1 VKNNCDIE
9 RVKQALGLVM
19 RPGDVHE
26 LRVPNAGR
34 LKTVSGYF
42 DDQDKLASAI
52 AELSGEAEGVYITL
66 NPVNPALLARANNRW
81 KPYSEKLT
89 GDGDISERLWLLVD
103 IDPQRPAGISS
114 TEIEKNAA
122 KVKAREV
129 NAYMKG
135 RGWPLPIAADSG
147 NGYHLRYRI
156 KLPNNDESKELLK
169 DCLNALAAKFDDKV
183 VKVDTSVFNA
193 SRIAK
198 AYGSLAAKGDSTE
211 VRPHRYASLMRSDYA
226 AATEV
231 TIELLQAL
239 AAEAPKKEKPKKEI
253 SGSGAATS
261 PEKME
266 KWLDHYGIKHSEAK
280 QIAAGWM
287 WILKPC
293 PLDSTHTGT
302 SSAVILRDDGTLC
315 FECKHNSCQIP
326 WKEFRAKV
334 EELHPDKSKFYFV
347 EKEDTL
353 AKYASKWQ
361 IEKFDD
367 READPSLPSWKS
379 LADELDLLRIGEE
392 EYVDEDGKTKTK
404 KQPRHIVQENIFQ
417 FVLSAF
423 RKRAKLFFDA
433 YPYVYLPSEER
444 IIRFHDDREAY
455 TLLGNL
461 RLRVEQHDAKLVKSN
476 LALHIQSHGEATQIE
491 RWGCFRN
498 NAVYVN
504 NGRKGMFKITTG
516 GIDEVPNGTDGV
528 YMLADEVGAWPE
540 LSDDNRLLM
549 ESISTALGGF
559 GLKTTDSV
567 LCSHLDALFEKDK
580 MTPEQYHQL
589 FLSRYLSLF
598 LSSYSKLRPISLA
611 LGEQNSGKSTLFEK
625 IMWLIMGADYESE
638 GLPKDL
644 RGLLAAITNH
654 HLKIFDNIDS
664 ADVEELGY
672 ADYFCKA
679 STGGTVSIA
688 QLYSTNVDRN
698 YNLRCD
704 LFFTSRYNP
713 WPSHR
718 SDLSR
723 RTLFFPIRK
732 PRQDEY
738 KTVEVMLRDLL
749 ADRDV
754 MLLET
759 LVRLQKIL
767 RGLVANERKNYPPES
782 EMHSFETMTMR
793 AAEHE
798 GWAGEMKEIW
808 KSYVADY
815 QQKVTEYSPIVD
827 EVRKWLGYPGADSKF
842 PNIRRWVATG
852 ELFKDIKML
861 GGRDCTWKNESTFGR
876 AIKKHLSALRVIGI
890 SCKKKDGYECVMFD
904 PSPEQ
909 LIACKSAYR
918 HSGVQLYSL
927 ENDLVPCDVL
937 D

>member
-1 VKNNCDIE
+1 MSNNLDLE
-9 RVKQALGLVM
+9 RIKQGIGLLT

-26 LRVPNAGR
+26 LRVPKAGR

-42 DDQDKLASAI
+42 DDPEKLAQAI

-81 KPYSEKLT
+81 KPYAETLT
-89 GDGDISERLWLLVD
+89 GDADIVERLWLLID

-114 TEIEKNAA
+114 TDIEKHAA
-122 KVKAREV
+122 KAKALEV
-129 NAYMKG
+129 YEYLKG
-135 RGWPLPIAADSG
+135 RGWPLPIPANSG

-156 KLPNNDESKELLK
+156 KLPNGVESTQLVK
-169 DCLNALAAKFDDKV
+169 DCLNALSAKFSDDA
-183 VKVDTSVFNA
+183 VKIDTSVFNA
-193 SRIAK
+193 SRIVK
-198 AYGSLAAKGDSTE
+198 AYGSLAAKGDNTE
-211 VRPHRYASLMRSDYA
+211 ERPHRFASLMKSDYT

-231 TIELLQAL
+231 PIGLLQAL
-239 AAEAPKKEKPKKEI
+239 AAEAPKKEQPKKES
-253 SGSGAATS
+253 SGTGAKTT
-261 PEKME
+261 PERME
-266 KWLDHYGIKHSEAK
+266 QYLDYYEITHGEAK
-280 QIAAGWM
+280 RISAGWM

-326 WKEFRAKV
+326 WKEFRAKI
-334 EELHPDKSKFYFV
+334 EELHPDKPKFYFV

-353 AKYASKWQ
+353 AKYASKWKV
-361 IEKFDD
+361 EKAEDVEED
-367 READPSLPSWKS
+367 QSSRSWTG
-379 LADELDLLRIGEE
+379 LADELDVLRVGEE
-392 EYVDEDGKTKTK
+392 EYEGTDGNTKTK
-404 KQPRHIVQENIFQ
+404 KLPRHIVDENIFQ
-417 FVLSAF
+417 FVLTAF
-423 RKRAKLFFDA
+423 RARAKMFFDA
-433 YPYVYLPSEER
+433 YPYVYLPNEEQ

-455 TLLGNL
+455 TLLGKM

-476 LALHIQSHGEATQIE
+476 LGLHIQSHGEATQIE

-504 NGRKGMFKITTG
+504 NGRKGMFKITTDT
-516 GIDEVPNGTDGV
+516 IEEFPNGTDGV
-528 YMLADEVGAWPE
+528 YMLADEVGPWPK
-540 LSDDNRLLM
+540 LSDENLRLM
-549 ESISTALGGF
+549 ETISKDLGKY
-559 GLKTTDSV
+559 GLRATDSV
-567 LCSHLDALFEKDK
+567 LCEHLNALFEEDK

-598 LSSYSKLRPISLA
+598 LSGYSKLRPISLA

-625 IMWLIMGADYESE
+625 IMWLIMGTDYESE

-664 ADVEELGY
+664 ADVEDLGY

-679 STGGTVSIA
+679 ATGGTVSIA

-732 PRQDEY
+732 PKKDEY
-738 KTVEVMLRDLL
+738 KTVEVMLSDLL

-759 LVRLQKIL
+759 LVRLQKVL
-767 RGLVANERKNYPPES
+767 RGLVANGGKNYPPES

-798 GWAGEMKEIW
+798 GWDGEMKEIW
-808 KSYVADY
+808 KAYVADY

-827 EVRKWLGYPGADSKF
+827 EVRKWLGYPGADNVF
-842 PNIRRWVATG
+842 PNVNRWVTTG
-852 ELFKDIKML
+852 ELFQYIKKL

-876 AIKKHLSALRVIGI
+876 AMKKHLSALRVIGI
-890 SCKKKDGYECVMFD
+890 HCKTKDGYQNVMFD

-909 LIACKSAYR
+909 LKACKSAYR
-918 HSGVQLYSL
+918 SSGVHFYNV
-927 ENDLVPCDVL
+927 EAECVPDDVM
-937 D
+937 

>member
-1 VKNNCDIE
+1 MEHFKMSIE
-9 RVKQALGLVM
+9 HVKQAINLLI

-26 LRVPNAGR
+26 LRVPKAGK

-42 DDQDKLASAI
+42 DDPEKLAQAI
-52 AELSGEAEGVYITL
+52 VELSGVAEGVYITL
-66 NPVNPALLARANNRW
+66 NPVNPTLLARTNNRW
-81 KPYSEKLT
+81 KGYSETLT
-89 GDGDISERLWLLVD
+89 GDGDIVERLWLLVD

-114 TEIEKNAA
+114 TDIEKVAA
-122 KVKAREV
+122 RTKAREV
-129 NAYMKG
+129 RAYLLE

-156 KLPNNDESKELLK
+156 KLPNNSESTQLVK
-169 DCLNALAAKFDDKV
+169 DCLNALSAKFSDEV

-193 SRIAK
+193 SRIVK

-211 VRPHRYASLMRSDYA
+211 ERPHRYASLVKSDYSV
-226 AATEV
+226 ATEV
-231 TIELLQAL
+231 PVELLQAL
-239 AAEAPKKEKPKKEI
+239 AAEAPKKEQPKKGI
-253 SGSGAATS
+253 SRTGAAIT

-266 KWLDHYGIKHSEAK
+266 QWLDLYGIKHNEAK
-280 QIAAGWM
+280 RISVGWM

-293 PLDSTHTGT
+293 PLDSSHIGT
-302 SSAVILRDDGTLC
+302 SPAVILRDDGTLC
-315 FECKHNSCQIP
+315 FECKHDSCQIP
-326 WKEFRAKV
+326 WKEFRARV
-334 EELHPDKSKFYFV
+334 EELHPDKPKFHFV

-353 AKYASKWQ
+353 GKYTSKWK
-361 IEKFDD
+361 INKTE
-367 READPSLPSWKS
+367 EVEEGSTLPSWEN
-379 LADELDLLRIGEE
+379 LADELDELRVGKE
-392 EYVDEDGKTKTK
+392 EYVDEDGKSQTK
-404 KQPRHIVQENIFQ
+404 KLPRHIVDENIYQ
-417 FVLSAF
+417 FVLTSF
-423 RKRAKLFFDA
+423 RARANLFFDA
-433 YPYVYLPSEER
+433 YPFVYLPNEEK

-455 TLLGNL
+455 TLLGNM
-461 RLRVEQHDAKLVKSN
+461 RLRVEQHDAKLVKNN
-476 LALHIQSHGEATQIE
+476 LSLHIQSHGEATQIE

-498 NAVYVN
+498 NTVYVN
-504 NGRKGMFKITTG
+504 NGRKGIFKITTDS
-516 GIDEVPNGTDGV
+516 IDEVPNGTDGV
-528 YMLADEVGAWPE
+528 YMLAEEVGSWPE
-540 LSDDNRLLM
+540 LNEENRLRM
-549 ESISTALGGF
+549 ESISRALGRF
-559 GLKTTDSV
+559 GLKTTDSC
-567 LCSHLDALFEKDK
+567 LCSHLNALFEEDK

-589 FLSRYLSLF
+589 FLCRYLSLF
-598 LSSYSKLRPISLA
+598 LSGYSKLRPISLA

-679 STGGTVSIA
+679 ATGGTVSIA
-688 QLYSTNVDRN
+688 QLYSTNVDRT

-732 PRQDEY
+732 PKLDEY

-749 ADRDV
+749 VDRDE

-759 LVRLQKIL
+759 LVRLQNVL
-767 RGLVANERKNYPPES
+767 RGLLSNEEKNYPPQS
-782 EMHSFETMTMR
+782 EMHSFETFTMR
-793 AAEHE
+793 AADYE
-798 GWAGEMKEIW
+798 GWAREMTDIW
-808 KSYVADY
+808 KSYFADY

-827 EVRKWLGYPGADSKF
+827 EVRKWLGYPGANNEF
-842 PNIRRWVATG
+842 PNFNRWVTTG
-852 ELFKDIKML
+852 ELFKYIKKL

-876 AIKKHLSALRVIGI
+876 AMKKHLSALRVIGI
-890 SCKKKDGYECVMFD
+890 NEKKKDGYQQVKFD

-909 LIACKSAYR
+909 LKVCKSAYTS
-918 HSGVQLYSL
+918 SGLHLFSNEPDCMPY
-927 ENDLVPCDVL
+927 DVL
-937 D
+937 